1 MRCFGNVQRRIV
13 DILDK
18 RCGRWS
24 SQAQEK
30 YVVDV
35 VNEDMQRVSVGW
47 GQMIRC
53 DDP

>member
-1 MRCFGNVQRRIV
+1 M

-24 SQAQEK
+24 SQAGEK
-30 YVVDV
+30 DVVDVDV